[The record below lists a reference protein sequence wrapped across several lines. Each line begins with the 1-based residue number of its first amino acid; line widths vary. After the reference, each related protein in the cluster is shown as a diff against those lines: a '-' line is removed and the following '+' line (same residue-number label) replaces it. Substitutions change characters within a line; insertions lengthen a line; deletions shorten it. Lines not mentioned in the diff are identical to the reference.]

1 MPMYMKVTQGR
12 IRQGTWKEFEA
23 AYKRVV
29 GVPIPGLR
37 VRYLVRDI
45 DDRDCGHS
53 ITVWESL
60 EAMRAYQAS
69 DLFRKV
75 IEPALQPF
83 FANEFKTSVAEITVQ
98 NSNE

>member
-1 MPMYMKVTQGR
+1 MAIMKVTEGR
-12 IRQGTWKEFEA
+12 IRPGTWTDFET

-29 GVPIPGLR
+29 DVPIPGLLA
-37 VRYLVRDI
+37 RYLVWDI

-60 EAMRAYQAS
+60 DAMRAYQES

-83 FANEFKTSVAEITVQ
+83 FANEFKTSVAEIAFQ
-98 NSNE
+98 KLNG